1 MTFRILEDLATAD
14 IAFEATGKSIE
25 EMFKSAALAL
35 SSVMVKL
42 DTIVPDTKKEI
53 EVNAKDAETL
63 LVNFL
68 NEIIFIKDAELL
80 LFSKYHVEIKKDG
93 RYKLKAD
100 MMGEKIDMGK
110 HTLGVDVKAVTY
122 HLLEVKEEKG
132 DWKARVI
139 LDI

>member
-1 MTFRILEDLATAD
+1 MPFKILEDLATAD
-14 IAFEATGKSIE
+14 IAFEATGKTIE

-35 SSVMVKL
+35 SSTMVRL
-42 DTIVPDTKKEI
+42 DTLVPDTKKEI

-68 NEIIFIKDAELL
+68 NEIIFVKDSELL

-100 MMGEKIDMGK
+100 MMGEKIDVSK
-110 HTLGVDVKAVTY
+110 HILGVDVKAVTY
-122 HLLEVKEEKG
+122 HMLEVKEEKG
-132 DWKARVI
+132 AWKARII